1 MVSDN
6 RQDYPS
12 VSAVVVQ
19 IHFVAAKLATE
30 PTKIKSYNPL
40 FLMDYES
47 VTTALDEYAFKGWS
61 QRILARER
69 ARERVCRGG
78 VKLARHA

>member
-1 MVSDN
+1 
-6 RQDYPS
+6 
-12 VSAVVVQ
+12 
-19 IHFVAAKLATE
+19 
-30 PTKIKSYNPL
+30 
-40 FLMDYES
+40 MDYES